1 MANLA
6 HMDAKGSFPSNKQLQ
21 CEAD

>member
-6 HMDAKGSFPSNKQLQ
+6 HMDVKGSFPNNKQLQ